1 MNLIGKYHARS
12 LNFLYIIHYVVIWCM
27 VLEKSP
33 VCSVCGALADTSFA
47 SHRLNVKGEDSQFW
61 VILIYC
67 KNCGAVQ
74 GVVNARVL

>member
-1 MNLIGKYHARS
+1 M
-12 LNFLYIIHYVVIWCM
+12 LNFYTIIHYVVICGKR
-27 VLEKSP
+27 LEKSP

-47 SHRLNVKGEDSQFW
+47 SHRLDVRGKDSQFW

-67 KNCGAVQ
+67 KECGAVQ